1 MNNPEYL
8 RIPGGVTAP
17 EDDQRELRRVAK
29 MDAGAN
35 ERYLRSLMGDDEYE
49 AWDND

>member
-1 MNNPEYL
+1 MSNPEYL

-17 EDDQRELRRVAK
+17 EDDRRELRRVAK

-35 ERYLRSLMGDDEYE
+35 EPTPWLTRYTISTWVK
-49 AWDND
+49 A